1 MDQKTKQHWL
11 EAVRLFNIKQFNN
24 AMTHVQKVLKNNP
37 DHAEAALMAGNI
49 LLTNNNLN
57 NARHYFLMAKINAS
71 TRENA
76 LLGLLAI
83 AELLLDPFEQKA
95 FLTELTVLSPQNSNY
110 RYHLGITA
118 LATGDIDLA
127 ESALLECDHRQFYT
141 HGLYLNLG
149 HVYKA
154 KGDSESAARFYHKYI
169 NAEKKKPAAGFW
181 SLADLKNYQFTA
193 DDINKINLIIN
204 ENRQSEAENSLM
216 RFSKAK
222 YLEQINEFSNATQ
235 HYHQANTIMSN
246 LRPFKKIAFNN
257 LIDDLISFRP
267 NFSSDVIYSD
277 KQLTPIFIVG
287 MPRSGTTLT
296 EQILS
301 SHSQVEPTDE
311 LPYIERYAINIQN
324 NIRYSTALTQISE
337 HTKTA
342 IRNHYLNKVKHYFS
356 STTGYFIDKNPNNFL
371 HIALIKLIF
380 PEAKIVNLLRNV
392 ADNSLAV
399 YKQFFSRGHDY
410 SYSMTSILEYWQAYI
425 KLMRHWD
432 SCYPQQIYHLKYENL
447 VSAPEIEIK
456 KLLQFIE
463 IPFEED
469 CLYFYKSKRAVLTPS
484 SSQVRKPMNKKAIGQ
499 ASHYKQY
506 MPENFA
512 QFEKLEQLVMEHLV
526 KQNNLF

>member
-1 MDQKTKQHWL
+1 MDQEINRHWL
-11 EAVRLFNIKQFNN
+11 GAVRLFNEKQFIS
-24 AMTHVQKVLKNNP
+24 AMMYIRKVLKKKP

-49 LLTNNNLN
+49 LLANKNLN
-57 NARHYFLMAKINAS
+57 NARHYFLLAKMHAS
-71 TRENA
+71 TKENA
-76 LLGLLAI
+76 LLGLVALS
-83 AELLLDPFEQKA
+83 ELSLNQFEQKA
-95 FLTELTVLSPQNSNY
+95 FLTELTVMSPQNNLY

-118 LATGDIDLA
+118 LAAGDIDLA
-127 ESALLECDHRQFYT
+127 ESALLECDHRHFYT

-154 KGDSESAARFYHKYI
+154 KGDTESAARLYHKYI
-169 NAEKKKPAAGFW
+169 NAEKKQPAAGFW
-181 SLADLKNYQFTA
+181 SLADLKNYTFTV
-193 DDINKINLIIN
+193 DDVNKINLIIN
-204 ENRQSEAENSLM
+204 ESMQSEAELSLM

-222 YLEQINEFSNATQ
+222 YLEQIKEFSEAAQ
-235 HYHQANTIMSN
+235 YYQQANAVMSN
-246 LRPFKKIAFNN
+246 LRPFKKAAFNN
-257 LIDDLISFRP
+257 LIDDLIRFRP
-267 NFSSDVIYSD
+267 SSSRCVTDSD
-277 KQLTPIFIVG
+277 NPLTPIFIVG

-296 EQILS
+296 EQILA

-311 LPYIERYAINIQN
+311 LPYIERYAIDIQN
-324 NIRYSTALTQISE
+324 NISYSTALTQMSE
-337 HTKTA
+337 HTKAA
-342 IRNHYLNKVKHYFS
+342 IRKDYLNKAKRYFS

-432 SCYPQQIYHLKYENL
+432 SCYPQQIYHLKFENL
-447 VSAPEIEIK
+447 VSAPEIETK

-463 IPFEED
+463 VPFEEA

-499 ASHYKQY
+499 ASHYEQY
-506 MPENFA
+506 MPETFTQFA
-512 QFEKLEQLVMEHLV
+512 QLEQLVMQHLV
-526 KQNNLF
+526 IQQDLF